1 MMRKKINEDAP
12 IGINPLRILINR
24 VGPATRIETY
34 LLQLRS
40 TSRILSEGAWNAKS
54 SNNAENFFCRM
65 SVLVLTYIP

>member
-34 LLQLRS
+34 YNWDQLVGYWAKVLGMLS
-40 TSRILSEGAWNAKS
+40 QVTMLRIFF
-54 SNNAENFFCRM
+54 AEW
-65 SVLVLTYIP
+65 VY